1 MKKTQQTI
9 QTADNYSLTATVYE
23 PQAKPKGVILIAS
36 AMGVKQ
42 SYYQSFANWLT
53 DNGFAAVT
61 FDYRGVGES
70 RHGKLKDV
78 KADIIDWA
86 EKDCG
91 AVIRYISDTFND
103 LTVYWIGHSLGGQL
117 FPFVPGTDAVS
128 KMITV
133 ATGSGYWKENAPSLK
148 RTVWWLWYVIAPVS
162 VRIFGYF
169 PGRTL
174 KKVGDLP
181 AGVMMQWRNWC
192 LNKDYAPGYEGESV
206 RTKYSQV
213 DVPITSLSFSDDQY
227 MSKRNIE
234 SLHGF
239 YTGSNVQMKRIN
251 PKDVDTGYIGH
262 FGFFKEKFREKL
274 WNTQVLPELVGENG
288 GS

>member
-1 MKKTQQTI
+1 MRKTQKTI
-9 QTADNYSLTATVYE
+9 QTLDKYPLSANIYE
-23 PQAKPKGVILIAS
+23 PQNRENLKGVVLIAP

-42 SYYQSFANWLT
+42 RYYRSFATWLT
-53 DNGFAAVT
+53 ENGFTVVT
-61 FDYRGVGES
+61 FDYRGIGES

-78 KADIIDWA
+78 KVDIIDWA

-91 AVIRYISDTFND
+91 AIVRFISSNFSGAPF
-103 LTVYWIGHSLGGQL
+103 YWIGHSLGGQI
-117 FPFVPGTDAVS
+117 FPFVPGTGAVA

-148 RTVWWLWYVIAPVS
+148 RTVWWLWYVVVPVS
-162 VRIFGYF
+162 VRLFGYF

-181 AGVMMQWRNWC
+181 AGVMLQWRNWC

-206 RTKYSQV
+206 RSKYSQV
-213 DVPITSLSFSDDQY
+213 NVPITSISFTDDQY
-227 MSKRNIE
+227 MSKRNIK

-239 YTGSNVQMKRIN
+239 YTGSNIRMKRIS
-251 PKDVDTGYIGH
+251 PRDVDTRYIGH
-262 FGFFKEKFREKL
+262 FGFFKEKFRDKL
-274 WNTQVLPELVGENG
+274 WQTQILPELAGEAG
-288 GS
+288 